1 MQRGTNIPIIQIYI
15 NGTIF
20 NAHLLSVE
28 NGMAKV
34 NPICKITG
42 PFEPSPSFV
51 LITKE
56 QEQILKDMLK

>member
-1 MQRGTNIPIIQIYI
+1 
-15 NGTIF
+15 
-20 NAHLLSVE
+20 LSVE